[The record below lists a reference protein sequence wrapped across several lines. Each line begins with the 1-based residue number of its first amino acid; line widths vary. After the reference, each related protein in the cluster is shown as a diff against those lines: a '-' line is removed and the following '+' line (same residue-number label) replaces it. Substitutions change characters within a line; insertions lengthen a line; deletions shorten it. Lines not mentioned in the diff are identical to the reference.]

1 MLNDKKPDSKKG
13 IHKMNIKKIPYG
25 DSDYGKIIEQNKLY
39 VDKTR
44 FIHELESLPDYIFL
58 IRPRRFGKSL
68 WINLLQYY
76 YDSNRK
82 DQFDTLF
89 KDTFIGQN
97 PTANKNKFLTLAF
110 NFAMVDPNFDRVQD
124 AFQRYVNNVVDDF
137 LKRYQQSFDKQ
148 ILTEIQSISFID
160 EKIQKL
166 FLYCAR
172 HQLKVYM
179 FIDEYDNFTNT
190 ILTTSGKVK
199 YLKLTQGEGS
209 FRYFFN
215 LLKGLTS
222 MPDSGLD
229 KLFITGVSP
238 VTMDDVTSGFNIGT
252 NVSLD
257 TSINE
262 FMGFTESETMEILRY
277 YHQAGQLTLEPNFCM
292 DIMKQ
297 WYNNYRFAPDTQTVL
312 FNSDMVLYFVQQ
324 AMKGP
329 KIPKKL
335 IDQNIKIDYNKLRYL
350 ITIDKR
356 LNGNFSR
363 LKGIIFDQG
372 IISNIEDSFPV
383 SDVIKQE
390 NFVSLLYYFGLLS
403 IQGEKRGKYLLKIPN
418 LTILNLMY
426 GYIRSGFEDVDIFKI
441 DIWELSD
448 MITNMAYDGD
458 WKPFFQYLSEQI
470 EKQTGIRDYLN
481 GEKVIQGFLLA
492 YLNVVDYYITQSESE
507 MNKGYSDIFMEPF
520 ISKYPDLEYSYLIE
534 LKYITRSEYSE
545 EVQEKKIQDAREQ
558 LDQYVK
564 SDRVKKSIAGTQLI
578 KIILVYKGWEL
589 IYCEEYA

>member
-1 MLNDKKPDSKKG
+1 
-13 IHKMNIKKIPYG
+13 MNIKKIPYG
-25 DSDYGKIIEQNKLY
+25 DSDFGKIIKNNMYY
-39 VDKTR
+39 VDKTKY
-44 FIHELESLPDYIFL
+44 IHELEAFSNYIFL

-76 YDSNRK
+76 YDTNRK
-82 DQFDTLF
+82 DQFDDLF
-89 KDTFIGQN
+89 KNTFVGKN
-97 PTANKNKFLTLAF
+97 PTPNKNKYLTLAF
-110 NFAMVDPNFDRVQD
+110 NFAMVDPSVDRIQED
-124 AFQRYVNNVVDDF
+124 FQSYTESILKDF
-137 LKRYQQSFDKQ
+137 LIRYQDYFDKNF
-148 ILTEIQSISFID
+148 ISELKSYQRINKKMQ
-160 EKIQKL
+160 EL

-172 HQLKVYM
+172 QQLKVYM

-190 ILTTSGKVK
+190 ILTTSGKNE
-199 YLKLTQGEGS
+199 YIKLTRGEGA

-238 VTMDDVTSGFNIGT
+238 VTMDDVTSGFNIGL
-252 NVSLD
+252 NISLD

-277 YHQAGQLTLEPNFCM
+277 YYQAGRLSLDPDFCI
-292 DIMKQ
+292 DIMTQ
-297 WYNNYRFAPDTQTVL
+297 WYNNYRFAPYTQTAM

-324 AMKGP
+324 AMKGTR
-329 KIPKKL
+329 IPDNL
-335 IDQNIKIDYNKLRYL
+335 IDQNVRIDYKKLRYL

-363 LKGIIFDQG
+363 LKSIIENQE
-372 IISNIEDSFPV
+372 IISNIEYSFPI
-383 SDVIKQE
+383 DELTNPE
-390 NFVSLLYYFGLLS
+390 NFISILYYLGLLS
-403 IQGEKRGKYLLKIPN
+403 IHKKKRGKYLLKIPN

-426 GYIRSGFEDVDIFKI
+426 GYIRSGFSDVDIFKI
-441 DIWELSD
+441 DMWELSD
-448 MITNMAYDGD
+448 MITNMAYDGN

-470 EKQTGIRDYLN
+470 EKQTAIRDYLN

-507 MNKGYSDIFMEPF
+507 MNKGYSDIYMEPF
-520 ISKYPDLEYSYLIE
+520 ISKYSDLQYSYIIE
-534 LKYITRSEYSE
+534 LKYISRNDYSE
-545 EVQEKKIQDAREQ
+545 DVQQEKIQDAREQ
-558 LDQYVK
+558 LDQYIK
-564 SDRVKKSIAGTQLI
+564 SDRVKNSIGTTQLI

-589 IYCEEYA
+589 TYYEQYS

>member
-1 MLNDKKPDSKKG
+1 MQ
-13 IHKMNIKKIPYG
+13 IKKIPYG
-25 DSDYGKIIEQNKLY
+25 DSDYGKIISDNMYY
-39 VDKTR
+39 VDKTKY
-44 FIHELESLPDYIFL
+44 IHELEALPNYIFL

-76 YDSNRK
+76 YDCNRK
-82 DQFDTLF
+82 DQFETLF

-97 PTANKNKFLTLAF
+97 PTSNKNKYMTLAF
-110 NFAMVDPNFDRVQD
+110 NFAMVDPKFDRVQED
-124 AFQRYVNNVVDDF
+124 FQSYIDTTLKDF
-137 LKRYQQSFDKQ
+137 IMRYQDSFEK
-148 ILTEIQSISFID
+148 SFIS
-160 EKIQKL
+160 ELQTYQRVNKKL
-166 FLYCAR
+166 QELFFYCAR
-172 HQLKVYM
+172 HQFKVYM

-190 ILTTSGKVK
+190 ILTTSGKNK
-199 YLKLTQGEGS
+199 YLELTHGEGA

-222 MPDSGLD
+222 MPDSGLN

-257 TSINE
+257 SNINE
-262 FMGFTESETMEILRY
+262 FMGFTESETRKILQY
-277 YHQAGQLTLEPNFCM
+277 YHQAGQLSLDLDFCM

-297 WYNNYRFAPDTQTVL
+297 WYNHYCFAPDTQTVL
-312 FNSDMVLYFVQQ
+312 LNSDMVLYFILQ
-324 AMKGP
+324 AMKGT
-329 KIPKKL
+329 KFPKKL
-335 IDQNIKIDYNKLRYL
+335 IDQNVKIDYNKLRYL

-363 LKGIIFDQG
+363 LKDIIFDQE

-383 SDVIKQE
+383 SDVMKQE

-403 IQGEKRGKYLLKIPN
+403 IQGEKRGKYVLKIPN
-418 LTILNLMY
+418 LTIQNLMY
-426 GYIRSGFEDVDIFKI
+426 GYIRSGFEDVNIFKI
-441 DIWELSD
+441 DMWELSD
-448 MITNMAYDGD
+448 MITRMAYDGD

-470 EKQTGIRDYLN
+470 EKQTAIRDYLN

-507 MNKGYSDIFMEPF
+507 LNKGYSDIYMKPF
-520 ISKYPDLEYSYLIE
+520 ISKYPDLEYAYLIE

-545 EVQEKKIQDAREQ
+545 KIQQEKIQDAQKQ
-558 LDQYVK
+558 LDHYEK
-564 SDRVKKSIAGTQLI
+564 SDCVKNSMAHTQLK

-589 IYCEEYA
+589 AYCEEYA

>member
-1 MLNDKKPDSKKG
+1 MK
-13 IHKMNIKKIPYG
+13 IKKIPYG
-25 DSDYGKIIEQNKLY
+25 DSDYGKIIKQNKLY
-39 VDKTR
+39 IDKTR
-44 FIHELESLPDYIFL
+44 FIHELETLSDYIFL

-82 DQFDTLF
+82 DQFNELF
-89 KDTFIGQN
+89 KDTFVGKN
-97 PTANKNKFLTLAF
+97 PTPFKNQYLTLAF
-110 NFAMVDPNFDRVQD
+110 NFAMVDPSVDRVQD
-124 AFQRYVNNVVDDF
+124 AFQRYVDNIIDDF
-137 LKRYQQSFDKQ
+137 LKRYHLDFDEQ
-148 ILTEIQSISFID
+148 ILSEIGSLSFID
-160 EKIQKL
+160 QKLQKL

-172 HQLKVYM
+172 NQLKVYM

-190 ILTTSGKVK
+190 ILTSSGKKK
-199 YLKLTQGEGS
+199 YLELTHGEGS
-209 FRYFFN
+209 FKYFFN

-238 VTMDDVTSGFNIGT
+238 VTMDDVTSGFNIGS

-257 TSINE
+257 LNINE
-262 FMGFTESETMEILRY
+262 FMGFTESETLEILRY
-277 YHQAGQLTLEPNFCM
+277 YHQAGQLSLAPDFCM

-297 WYNNYRFAPDTQTVL
+297 WYNNYCFSPDSQNVM

-324 AMKGP
+324 AMKGT
-329 KIPKKL
+329 KLPKKL
-335 IDQNIKIDYNKLRYL
+335 IDQNVKIDYNKLRYL

-372 IISNIEDSFPV
+372 IISSIEDSFPV
-383 SDVIKQE
+383 SDLTKQE
-390 NFVSLLYYFGLLS
+390 NFISLLYYFGLLT
-403 IQGEKRGKYLLKIPN
+403 IQGEKRGKYLLTIPN

-441 DIWELSD
+441 DMWELSD
-448 MITNMAYDGD
+448 MITNMAYDGN
-458 WKPFFQYLSEQI
+458 WKPFFKYLSEQI
-470 EKQTGIRDYLN
+470 DKQTAIRDYLN
-481 GEKVIQGFLLA
+481 GEKVVQGFLLA
-492 YLNVVDYYITQSESE
+492 YLNVVDYYITQSETE
-507 MNKGYSDIFMEPF
+507 LNKGYSDIFMEPF
-520 ISKYPDLEYSYLIE
+520 ISKYSDLQYSYLIE
-534 LKYITRSEYSE
+534 LKYISRNEYSE
-545 EVQEKKIQDAREQ
+545 KEQQKKIQDAQEQ

-564 SDRVKKSIAGTQLI
+564 SDRVKNSIGSTQLI

-589 IYCEEYA
+589 L